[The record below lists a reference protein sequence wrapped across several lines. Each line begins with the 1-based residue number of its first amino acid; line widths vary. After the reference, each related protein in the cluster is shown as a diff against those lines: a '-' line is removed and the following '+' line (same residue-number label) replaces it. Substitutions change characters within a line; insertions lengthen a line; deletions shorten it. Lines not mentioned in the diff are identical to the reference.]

1 MKEDLIATNTIPS
14 RLRSAMVLVLLLASL
29 VPALAAGP
37 SDKAKAGASMV
48 TELMGLVQREFI
60 YETTAP
66 KLVNSTIDG
75 LRAALSEKKIDSA
88 DLKHV
93 EANLSTEEAYTAFT
107 NQFVQMAALHP
118 ELMKDQWLTYTAT
131 VSMLKVLDDPY
142 TVFLSPSEYQK
153 LKEQMSGGNF
163 GGLGIYIEL
172 DEKNE
177 KWLTVVEPIEDTP
190 ASRAGLKPRDVII
203 KIDGKSTKG
212 FTVDQAQSHLRGKP
226 GSEVTLTI
234 RRKNAGDPFDVKLKR
249 EIIQVATVRGN
260 LVEEKAHKIGYVK
273 LRLFGE
279 KTNQELEATMRELEA
294 QGAEAFVLDIRNNGG
309 GYIGTAVDVCSKFLP
324 TGSRV
329 VTVNERAAGE
339 TRYDSRPN
347 MRSTVPLV
355 ILVNEYSASASEI
368 TAGAIQDLQAGKL
381 VGMKTFGKG
390 SVQKIYP
397 LPDGSAIKVTTA
409 HYLTPAGKDLHK
421 KGVEPDIKVEMQ
433 GDKIGTSEDV
443 QLKKA
448 VEIVLLDLPETA
460 STAGK
465 VFPDA
470 IRVSSVAEQMH
481 YLESYQ
487 ILDRK
492 VRNEDGFLLEEVRV
506 KDPSGAEKTIL
517 FDISTML
524 GQ

>member
-1 MKEDLIATNTIPS
+1 MAAVMLFA
-14 RLRSAMVLVLLLASL
+14 AML
-29 VPALAAGP
+29 PTLAAPLP
-37 SDKAKAGASMV
+37 SDKAKAGSAMV
-48 TELMGLVQREFI
+48 TELMNLVQREFI
-60 YETTAP
+60 YDSNGP
-66 KLVNSTIDG
+66 KLVNSTFDG
-75 LRAALSEKKIDSA
+75 LETALKEKKIEV
-88 DLKHV
+88 DL
-93 EANLSTEEAYTAFT
+93 ANVPENASNEQAYDAF
-107 NQFVQMAALHP
+107 NKQFLQLAATHP
-118 ELMKDQWLTYTAT
+118 ELMKDIGNREGPWLTYVAT
-131 VSMLKVLDDPY
+131 ESMLKVLDDPY
-142 TVFLSPSEYQK
+142 TTFLDPPTYRK

-177 KWLTVVEPIEDTP
+177 KWLTVVEPMEGTP
-190 ASRAGLKPRDVII
+190 AGRAGIKPRDIII
-203 KIDGKSTKG
+203 KINGLSTKG
-212 FTVDQAQSHLRGKP
+212 FTVEEAQKHLRGKP

-249 EIIQVATVRGN
+249 EVIQVSTVKGQMLTDQNR
-260 LVEEKAHKIGYVK
+260 KIGYIK

-279 KTNQELEATMRELEA
+279 KTNMELESAMRDLES

-347 MRSTVPLV
+347 MRENTPLV
-355 ILVNEYSASASEI
+355 VLVNEYSASASEI
-368 TAGAIQDLQAGKL
+368 TAGAVQDLHAGTL
-381 VGMKTFGKG
+381 VGVKTFGKG

-409 HYLTPAGKDLHK
+409 HYLTPSGKDLHK
-421 KGVEPDIKVEMQ
+421 KGVEPDIKVEMT
-433 GDKIGTSEDV
+433 GDKIGSADDI

-448 VEIVLLDLPETA
+448 LEVINQEL
-460 STAGK
+460 AGAAK
-465 VFPDA
+465 TNQTSKTFPDA
-470 IRVSSVAEQMH
+470 IRVASVAEQMS
-481 YLESYQ
+481 YLEPYE

-492 VRNEDGFLLEEVRV
+492 VRNDGEFLLEEVTV
-506 KDPSGAEKTIL
+506 KDARGAEKTIL
-517 FDISTML
+517 FDISSML